1 MKRRNAET
9 MVGKLDRMGVE
20 RVARAQGLPAVLASH
35 VADIVTSTG
44 LREDRREEVFRELV
58 SHFLDGLDAGRSP
71 QELLDAAGEP
81 RRAAR
86 LIQDHKRL
94 VTPESH
100 GGSGVRDNFITRVWR
115 DARYA
120 VRRLVAKPGFTI
132 TAILSLALGIGAN
145 AAMFTLVNDIILRK
159 PSLAAPERLI
169 EIYMDQGPE
178 SRFGTLSYPDLQDV
192 QLGTEDV
199 FSGVAGMRLFMVPRS
214 DGGRLEQATVEMVT
228 PNYFDVLGLRA
239 GLGRM
244 IEPEDAPAQ
253 GTGSV
258 VVLTH
263 NYWRRA
269 FASDP
274 RVIGTTIHLSGAAYT
289 IIGVAP
295 ADYPGSIRG
304 ISIDLFAPITMSR
317 QLAPTEGNPW
327 TDRSNYYMW
336 GKARLRDGVTQ
347 EHARVALGRI
357 ATDLINQKAG
367 AWTTNSAFTIMP
379 FTDVI
384 IFPPLDRFLV
394 PIAWMLMVVVGLV
407 LVIACAN
414 LAAFLLARAVD
425 RRKEIAVRLALGA
438 TKAQLV
444 TQFMVETVLLAV
456 LGGAVGVVLARVVL
470 RAVLAADLPLPV
482 PLSLGLSLDWRV
494 LGFSALVSVGA
505 GMVFGLVPA
514 LQATRFELASVI
526 RDESGGGGR
535 TRGRLRQTLVAAQV
549 AVSVV
554 LLVAAGLF
562 VRSLDAARSTDPG
575 FGAGNIGLAW
585 VATPMA
591 IDSSPAIRLLRERLA
606 ALPGVETIGISD
618 NIAMNLLSTSS
629 ATVSIDGVEPP
640 AGQEGFDIDKTAVD
654 TGFFNAA
661 GYRLLRGR
669 NVTLTDTDSAPMVAV
684 VNQAF
689 VDKFFPG
696 RDGLGQ
702 AMRLRD
708 GRAIEIV
715 GVVNTAK
722 VRTLGEDPRPA
733 MFLSFLQW
741 HSTNAWIFARTSG
754 DADRLVEEMNRA
766 IKEREPEVF
775 YFQSRTMKRHFEI
788 MSLPI
793 KLGAFALGGFAL
805 LALVMA
811 STGLY
816 GTVSYSVA
824 QRTRE
829 VGIRLSLGASRSE
842 VVRLL
847 LGGGLKLVAIGAGL
861 GLASAFIL
869 ARLLQSLL
877 FGIRAID
884 PLTFVAVPAVLLSV
898 AFLAAWLPARRAGR
912 VDPQVAL
919 RSE

>member
-1 MKRRNAET
+1 MRRSDDET
-9 MVGKLDRMGVE
+9 MVGKLDRIGVE
-20 RVARAQGLPAVLASH
+20 RVARTLGLPDALASH
-35 VADIVTSTG
+35 VADIITSTG
-44 LREDRREEVFRELV
+44 LREDRRSEVFRELV
-58 SHFLDGLDAGRSP
+58 SHFLDGLEAGRSAD
-71 QELLDAAGEP
+71 ELLEAAGEP
-81 RRAAR
+81 RRAGR

-94 VTPESH
+94 VTPESQ
-100 GGSGVRDNFITRVWR
+100 GGSGVRDNIITRVWR
-115 DARYA
+115 DTRYA
-120 VRRLVAKPGFTI
+120 ARRLLVRPGFTV

-145 AAMFTLVNDIILRK
+145 AAMFTLVNDLILRK
-159 PSLAAPERLI
+159 PSLEAPEQLVDV
-169 EIYMDQGPE
+169 YMNQGGSTPY
-178 SRFGTLSYPDLQDV
+178 STLSYPDLRDV
-192 QLGTEDV
+192 ELGTQDV

-214 DGGRLEQATVEMVT
+214 DGGRLEQATLEMVT
-228 PNYFDVLGLRA
+228 SNYFEVLGLRA
-239 GLGRM
+239 GLGRL
-244 IEPEDAPAQ
+244 IEPQDAPAP
-253 GTGSV
+253 GTGAV
-258 VVLTH
+258 VVLTN

-274 RVIGTTIHLSGAAYT
+274 GIIGKTIHLSGAAYT

-295 ADYPGSIRG
+295 ADYQGSIRG

-317 QLAPTEGNPW
+317 QLAPTEGDP
-327 TDRSNYYMW
+327 TVDRDNYYMF
-336 GKARLRDGVTQ
+336 GKARLKPGVTQ
-347 EHARVALGRI
+347 EHARVALNRI
-357 ATDLINQKAG
+357 ATDMITRKTG
-367 AWTTNSAFTIMP
+367 AWTASSSFNIVP

-384 IFPPLDRFLV
+384 IYPPIDRVLV

-438 TKAQLV
+438 GKGQLV

-456 LGGAVGVVLARVVL
+456 LGGAMGVMLARVVL
-470 RAVLAADLPLPV
+470 RAILAADLPLPV
-482 PLSLGLSLDWRV
+482 PLTVDLGLDWRV
-494 LGFSALVSVGA
+494 LGFAALVSVVA
-505 GMVFGLVPA
+505 GMLFGLVPA
-514 LQATRFELASVI
+514 MQATRFELASVI

-535 TRGRLRQTLVAAQV
+535 TRGQLRQALVAGQV

-585 VATPMA
+585 VATTTPV
-591 IDSSPAIRLLRERLA
+591 DSSTPIRLLHDQIA
-606 ALPGVETIGISD
+606 ALPGVEAIGIGD
-618 NIAMNLLSTSS
+618 NIPMNLLSTSS
-629 ATVSIDGVEPP
+629 VTLRIDGVEPP
-640 AGQEGFDIDKTAVD
+640 PGQEGFDIDKTSVD

-669 NVTLTDTDSAPMVAV
+669 NFTLTDADSAPMVAV

-689 VDKFFPG
+689 IDKFYPG

-702 AMRLRD
+702 RARLRD
-708 GRAIEIV
+708 GRSIEIV

-722 VRTLGEDPRPA
+722 VRSLGEDPRPA
-733 MFLSFLQW
+733 MFLSYLQW
-741 HSTNAWIFARTSG
+741 HPSNAWIIAKTRG
-754 DADRLVEEMNRA
+754 DPDRLVADMNRA
-766 IKEREPEVF
+766 IQDLEPDIF

-793 KLGAFALGGFAL
+793 KLGALALAGFAL
-805 LALVMA
+805 LALIMA

-816 GTVSYSVA
+816 GTVSYAVS

-847 LGGGLKLVAIGAGL
+847 LGSGLRLVAIGAASGL
-861 GLASAFIL
+861 VLALLL

-877 FGIRAID
+877 FGIKALD